1 MPCSLALE
9 KGDFDNFAAKWT
21 ARLWGNFMT
30 KLRTM
35 LITAV
40 FVATLSLATNA
51 RGSTATFFTLN
62 SQPGDF
68 VGGGIT
74 QTFTPADGTFIV
86 NTVFNGGVDVSFH
99 TANFSSFWSLT
110 FGPPNGQTLTP
121 EEEYEGA
128 QRFAFH
134 SPTRPGID
142 VFGDGRGCNT
152 ITGRFLVS
160 DLAFASDG
168 TVQSLAI
175 DFEQHCEGAP
185 PALFGSVRFNSSV
198 PVEPRVSVADATALK
213 GNVGTNDGTVILSLC
228 LPSPQLVTVHF
239 ATANGTAVQGK
250 DYLSVAGKV
259 TFQPCATS
267 ETITI
272 PILGDRLPG
281 GNKSFQV
288 LLSGPRGA
296 PIADGSANVTILD
309 PNVPLTALS
318 MYGQPGDFI
327 SPGELIITVADATF
341 TPTRN
346 FDQGVSLSVHNGDLW
361 TLDFAGPTNTTLT
374 PGDYESAQ
382 RFPFQPAGTPGL
394 SVSGAGRGCNTLMG
408 RFVVLNASYA
418 ANGDVQNF
426 GADFEQHCEGASP
439 ALFGSIRVNSDL
451 RQLSVSN
458 AIVHERDLQ
467 AVFTVTL
474 NPSSVDPVVV
484 NFATA
489 NGTAI
494 AGGDYHVTVQ
504 TVTFSPGETAHTVTV
519 PLIAQ
524 STNVPEK
531 QFFGQISAPSGAPI
545 WVSQGSATLN

>member
-1 MPCSLALE
+1 MDG
-9 KGDFDNFAAKWT
+9 KIV
-21 ARLWGNFMT
+21 GNFMM

-35 LITAV
+35 LIAAV
-40 FVATLSLATNA
+40 LVATLALATNA
-51 RGSTATFFTLN
+51 RGSAATFFTLN
-62 SQPGDF
+62 SQPGDY

-86 NTVFNGGVDVSFH
+86 NATFNGGVRVFFH
-99 TANFSSFWSLT
+99 TANFSSFWSLS

-128 QRFAFH
+128 QRFTFR

-142 VFGDGRGCNT
+142 VNGDGRGCNT

-160 DLAFASDG
+160 DAAFAADG
-168 TVQSLAI
+168 SVQSLAI

-198 PVEPRVSVADATALK
+198 PVEPRVSVGDATALK
-213 GNVGTNDGTVILSLC
+213 GNVGTDDGTVILSLC
-228 LPSPQLVTVHF
+228 LPSPQIVTVHF
-239 ATANGTAVQGK
+239 TTANGTAVQGK
-250 DYLSVAGKV
+250 DYIAAEGKV
-259 TFQPCATS
+259 TFQPGATS

-272 PILGDRLPG
+272 PILGDRLAG

-288 LLSGPRGA
+288 LLSDSRGA

-309 PNVPLTALS
+309 PNVPLTVLS

-327 SPGELIITVADATF
+327 SPGQLIITVADATF
-341 TPTRN
+341 TPSRN
-346 FDQGVSLSVHNGDLW
+346 FDQGVSLFVHSADFWN
-361 TLDFAGPTNTTLT
+361 LDFAGPTKTTLT
-374 PGDYESAQ
+374 PGDYENAQ

-394 SVSGAGRGCNTLMG
+394 SVAGAGRGCNTLTG
-408 RFVVLNASYA
+408 RFVVLNASYG

-426 GADFEQHCEGASP
+426 GADFEQHCEGLSP

-458 AIVHERDLQ
+458 AIVHAQDLQ

-474 NPSSVDPVVV
+474 NPSSADPVLV

-489 NGTAI
+489 DGTAV
-494 AGGDYHVTVQ
+494 AGGDYYATFQ
-504 TVTFSPGETAHTVTV
+504 TVTFAPGETAHTVTV

-524 STNVPEK
+524 STNAPRK
-531 QFFGQISAPSGAPI
+531 KFFGRISAPSGAPI
-545 WVSQGSATLN
+545 WLNQGSATLN